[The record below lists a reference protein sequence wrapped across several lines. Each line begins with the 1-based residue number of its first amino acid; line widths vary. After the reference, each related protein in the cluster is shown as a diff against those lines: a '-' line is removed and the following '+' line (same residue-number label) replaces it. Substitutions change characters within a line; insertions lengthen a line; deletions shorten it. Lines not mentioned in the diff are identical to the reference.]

1 MGRYYHLNKC
11 VEAGERE
18 NRFLRRGKFNL
29 FLLLIAGINLVTH
42 LYCVLP
48 DSGSE
53 IIQRGARGEFGRL
66 FIVLSNSDFLTI
78 VVISGLNVLIRS

>member
-1 MGRYYHLNKC
+1 M
-11 VEAGERE
+11 AERE

-29 FLLLIAGINLVTH
+29 FLLLIHASTWLLI

-66 FIVLSNSDFLTI
+66 FIVLSHDFLTI
-78 VVISGLNVLIRS
+78 VVISGVPVPIRSWVQDAD